1 MQKMNKFDDFTK
13 ENIDEH
19 NPNWPQI
26 PDHPYRI
33 LIVGGSES
41 KKNGLLNFTK
51 RQDGDEYSIFD
62 KIYSC
67 VKDPNEAK
75 HQDQECEKMVLK
87 IRNLEDPKVF
97 IELSKNISMSI
108 EMSAEICRN
117 TTY

>member
-1 MQKMNKFDDFTK
+1 MQKMNKFDDVTK

-41 KKNGLLNFTK
+41 KKNALLNFIK

-75 HQDQECEKMVLK
+75 HQDLIKKVKKWSWKSEIWK
-87 IRNLEDPKVF
+87 IQRFLLNYQK
-97 IELSKNISMSI
+97 I
-108 EMSAEICRN
+108 
-117 TTY
+117 